1 MKKLLLPIL
10 LLISFS
16 VFAETYEKYE
26 IIIKRKDE
34 LIDWNKLH
42 EESKATVNRQIENT
56 ENMMKYFAKQL
67 KESREVT
74 DPELINPTTLYAW
87 VKGSINETTYALNST
102 CKIPE
107 LLSRGYDFNIM
118 TSIPITKLKSKTDMF
133 FPIPDGAVIEVG
145 CWSPVNQDAILY
157 IKRDHS
163 IKSASINIDST
174 WKKVKQTR
182 KVREPEEFAPA
193 WDKKWQIVEEKAK
206 NEVSMQAK
214 LAIKQKVNRSWIRPV
229 SATPGLN
236 CSIRVSLMPDG
247 TVINAE
253 VISSSGNENFDRS
266 AEKAVNNAS
275 PLPVPED
282 KELFATEFASHQ
294 FLFNP
299 H

>member
-1 MKKLLLPIL
+1 MHLW
-10 LLISFS
+10 
-16 VFAETYEKYE
+16 VEFATYEKYE

-74 DPELINPTTLYAW
+74 DPDLINPTTSYVW
-87 VKGSINETTYALNST
+87 INASDDEAHYALNNK
-102 CKIPE
+102 CIVPV
-107 LLSRGYDFNIM
+107 LLSKGYVFNIM

-133 FPIPDGAVIEVG
+133 FPIPDGAVIAVG
-145 CWSPVNQDAILY
+145 CWSPVGQDAVLIR
-157 IKRDHS
+157 RDLSS
-163 IKSASINIDST
+163 ITASIDINDPS
-174 WKKVKQTR
+174 WVKVKQAN
-182 KVREPEEFAPA
+182 KVRKPEEFAPA

-206 NEVSMQAK
+206 TEVSMQAK

-282 KELFATEFASHQ
+282 KELFVTEFASYQ